1 MGCSAS
7 RPSIA
12 VQPLDDTGAQQDPA
26 DADRAADVPSQQPP
40 NMQVFIGNRFP
51 ARQESY
57 TSAIMFRR
65 PQHIPDMF
73 FSDSFSLSAAQPPDT
88 GAAQQGTDQS
98 SSDVPSSQNV
108 PSICASVTSPP
119 RRFSTAVHP
128 LNTGAHLAQPPD
140 TGAQQGRPVSDP
152 EEEDTAQQGRP
163 VSDPEEEDTAQQGRP
178 VSDPEEEDTAQQ
190 GTDQSSSD
198 VPSSSPSKNVP
209 SICASV
215 TSPPRRFSTAV
226 HPLNTGAQQG
236 AGRPSQQLTVPNVFF
251 RGGYPSTPAQPPDTG
266 AQQGTD
272 QSSSD
277 VPPPP
282 SHNIP
287 SIVISESSSDVP
299 PSFYSKELEELIL
312 RMFADTALRSPKH
325 RSRSACTEDADDGA
339 SYPWPSQNV
348 TSIFISDG
356 SPAVAKRPL
365 STRAQQGTDERADS
379 PLTLSQKATNLL
391 LMMRQMLTRRNAVQ
405 PLDLDLDNQPGVDDD
420 NISSFLDL
428 SPSEQATAVMHDLFF
443 SAETPSMVQL
453 SPLLCGGQP
462 DTETDDVFSAS
473 GEEPNA
479 HPMLIRAQQIA
490 GTPAEYSPRDIPH
503 SYFMKRRN
511 ATTITHQEL
520 IQDILALIQVD
531 GARKKVSLKGPI
543 ASVLPPEKPSST
555 KRPKQRDPEINMQLP
570 VYRSIPKP
578 LNPRPKY
585 RKPPPKRKNQQKRLL
600 PTDAQKEFF
609 KMLEKKINEGPDC
622 DPTKDKDENKDDK
635 DDDKDEDD
643 QDEDSMQLRSIPKP
657 LNPRPKYRKP
667 PPKRKNQQKRLLP
680 TDSQKEFFK
689 MLEKKIN
696 EGPDCDP
703 TKDNKDDKNEDDQ
716 DDGEIRVIG

>member
-1 MGCSAS
+1 MGCFAS
-7 RPSIA
+7 RSSIA

-65 PQHIPDMF
+65 PRHIPDMF

-88 GAAQQGTDQS
+88 GAAQQGTKKYS
-98 SSDVPSSQNV
+98 SASDSQEEIERMLALD
-108 PSICASVTSPP
+108 S
-119 RRFSTAVHP
+119 RRRKHMSFAAVHP
-128 LNTGAHLAQPPD
+128 LQTGAEGGERPPQTTPSVFFSGGPGPSTAAQPPN
-140 TGAQQGRPVSDP
+140 TG
-152 EEEDTAQQGRP
+152 
-163 VSDPEEEDTAQQGRP
+163 
-178 VSDPEEEDTAQQ
+178 AQQ

-198 VPSSSPSKNVP
+198 VPSSQNLP
-209 SICASV
+209 SICVSV
-215 TSPPRRFSTAV
+215 SSPRRFSTAV

-251 RGGYPSTPAQPPDTG
+251 SGSPPPTPAQPPDTGAQQGRPVSDPAEEDTAQQGTDQSSSDVPSSSPSKNVPSICVSVTSPPRRFSTAVHPLNTGAQLGAGRPSQQLTVPSVFFSGGSPSTPAQPPDTG

-299 PSFYSKELEELIL
+299 PSFHSEELEELIL
-312 RMFADTALRSPKH
+312 KMFADAALRSPKH
-325 RSRSACTEDADDGA
+325 RSRRACTEDADDGA

-348 TSIFISDG
+348 IFINDG
-356 SPAVAKRPL
+356 SSAVAKRPL

-379 PLTLSQKATNLL
+379 PLTFSQKATNLL
-391 LMMRQMLTRRNAVQ
+391 LMMRQMLSRHKVQ
-405 PLDLDLDNQPGVDDD
+405 PLDLYLELQPGVDDD
-420 NISSFLDL
+420 NISPFLDL

-453 SPLLCGGQP
+453 SPLLCGGQL

-479 HPMLIRAQQIA
+479 HPMLIRAQQVA

-531 GARKKVSLKGPI
+531 GARKKVSSLKGPI
-543 ASVLPPEKPSST
+543 ASVLPPEKPSSPEH
-555 KRPKQRDPEINMQLP
+555 RYPEINMQLP
-570 VYRSIPKP
+570 VYQSIPKP

-585 RKPPPKRKNQQKRLL
+585 RKPPPKQK
-600 PTDAQKEFF
+600 
-609 KMLEKKINEGPDC
+609 
-622 DPTKDKDENKDDK
+622 
-635 DDDKDEDD
+635 
-643 QDEDSMQLRSIPKP
+643 
-657 LNPRPKYRKP
+657 Y
-667 PPKRKNQQKRLLP
+667 QQKRLLP

-703 TKDNKDDKNEDDQ
+703 TKDKDENKDDKDEDDQ